1 MSKTYV
7 TLRAQERELEEV
19 DADDSLSLVVT
30 ARDIKLAK
38 AANSKECALARACK
52 RELHVKAAYLLRTV
66 AWLEYPDKMV
76 RYRLPQSVQKEIV
89 SFDRSKMMSTGEYTL
104 APVAPMKRGKGRARA
119 RSKVTGKRL
128 LGRGKAATK
137 IVSKRTHE
145 LQDVRTKFEP
155 REGL

>member
-19 DADDSLSLVVT
+19 DADNSLSLVVT

-52 RELHVKAAYLLRTV
+52 RELRVKAAYFLRTV

-104 APVAPMKRGKGRARA
+104 SPVTPMKRGKGRART
-119 RSKVTGKRL
+119 RLKVTSKKLMSR
-128 LGRGKAATK
+128 GRAATK
-137 IVSKRTHE
+137 TVSKRTRE

-155 REGL
+155 KEES